1 MNLVFQDQLLELVCM
16 LLFYEFSKNFLIFLY
31 RTPSTT
37 AGEKTVSV
45 VYLASAVNYTE
56 NSLTFNYYGK

>member
-1 MNLVFQDQLLELVCM
+1 M